1 MRYVLVSLILLNS
14 LLALGQTSKKD
25 TAKSTASLS
34 GSQTSSDKLKPVVM
48 PTPEFINQPY
58 YFDKDDNRL
67 IRLEN
72 NTGKLNTKKKTLGLQ
87 GAKQILSTDGSS
99 SKVRFVSK
107 NNINFLIKT
116 NGDVNDLTTYV
127 KLFRL
132 TPANDKREVTVSSK
146 EGIINNKDDG
156 KSTTVSFSVKMISP
170 ENYMITFAEPL
181 EAGEYAFVWVKNM
194 DSQEFTL
201 YAFGIDWRRSD

>member
-1 MRYVLVSLILLNS
+1 MYSFLAVS
-14 LLALGQTSKKD
+14 QKSKKD
-25 TAKSTASLS
+25 TLKTGTASTASL
-34 GSQTSSDKLKPVVM
+34 TSTENKIKPVEM
-48 PTPEFINQPY
+48 PIPEFINQPY
-58 YFDKDDNRL
+58 YFDRDDNRL

-72 NTGKLNTKKKTLGLQ
+72 HTGKITTKKKTLGLQ
-87 GAKQILSTDGSS
+87 GAKQILSTDGGT

-107 NNINFLIKT
+107 NNINFLLKT

-127 KLFRL
+127 KLYKL
-132 TPANDKREVTVSSK
+132 TPSNDKREVTINSK

-170 ENYMITFAEPL
+170 ENYMISFAEPL

-194 DSQEFTL
+194 EAQEFTL

>member
-1 MRYVLVSLILLNS
+1 MNS
-14 LLALGQTSKKD
+14 LFAISQKSKKD
-25 TAKSTASLS
+25 TVKTGTASTASL
-34 GSQTSSDKLKPVVM
+34 TSTDNKIKPVEM
-48 PTPEFINQPY
+48 PIPEFINQPY
-58 YFDKDDNRL
+58 YFDRDDNRL

-72 NTGKLNTKKKTLGLQ
+72 HTGKITTKKKTLGLQ
-87 GAKQILSTDGSS
+87 GAKQILSTDGGT

-107 NNINFLIKT
+107 NNITFLIKT

-127 KLFRL
+127 KLYKL
-132 TPANDKREVTVSSK
+132 TPTNDKREVTVNSK
-146 EGIINNKDDG
+146 EGIIINNDDG
-156 KSTTVSFSVKMISP
+156 KSTTVGFSVKMIAP
-170 ENYMITFAEPL
+170 ENYMISFAEPL

>member
-1 MRYVLVSLILLNS
+1 MRYVLLSLILLNG
-14 LLALGQTSKKD
+14 LLALSQTSKKD
-25 TAKSTASLS
+25 TAKSTASIS
-34 GSQTSSDKLKPVVM
+34 GSQTATDKLKPVVM

-87 GAKQILSTDGSS
+87 GAKQILSTDGGS

-146 EGIINNKDDG
+146 EGIINNKDG
-156 KSTTVSFSVKMISP
+156 GRSTTVSFSVKMISP

-201 YAFGIDWRRSD
+201 YTFGIDWRRSD

>member
-1 MRYVLVSLILLNS
+1 MRYVLLSLILLNG
-14 LLALGQTSKKD
+14 LLGLTQTNKKD
-25 TAKSTASLS
+25 TAKSTASIT
-34 GSQTSSDKLKPVVM
+34 GSQTTTDKLKPVAM

-87 GAKQILSTDGSS
+87 GAKQILSTDGGS

-201 YAFGIDWRRSD
+201 YTFGIDWRRSD

>member
-1 MRYVLVSLILLNS
+1 MKVSS
-14 LLALGQTSKKD
+14 T
-25 TAKSTASLS
+25 STASLS
-34 GSQTSSDKLKPVVM
+34 STDTKIKPVET
-48 PTPEFINQPY
+48 PIPEFINQPY
-58 YFDKDDNRL
+58 YFDRDDNRL

-72 NTGKLNTKKKTLGLQ
+72 NTGKINTKKKTLGLQ
-87 GAKQILSTDGSS
+87 GAKQILSADGGT

-107 NNINFLIKT
+107 NNITFLIKT

-127 KLFRL
+127 KLYRL
-132 TPANDKREVTVSSK
+132 TPANDKREVVVNSK
-146 EGIINNKDDG
+146 EGIINNKDGG

-170 ENYMITFAEPL
+170 ENYMISFAEPL

-194 DSQEFTL
+194 DSQEVTL

>member
-1 MRYVLVSLILLNS
+1 MRYVLMSLILLNS
-14 LLALGQTSKKD
+14 LFALSQTSKKD
-25 TAKSTASLS
+25 TAKSTASIS
-34 GSQTSSDKLKPVVM
+34 GSQTATDKLKPVVM
-48 PTPEFINQPY
+48 PIPEFINQPY

-87 GAKQILSTDGSS
+87 GAKQILSTDGGS

-132 TPANDKREVTVSSK
+132 TPAGDKREVTVSSK